1 MANPQFG
8 LVAAALRAWLAAA
21 QKADPDLTAAKVA
34 KGLEVSAAS
43 FSEWINAGW
52 LEGGSLPKA
61 LYRPAILKLAGGF
74 VTAAMF
80 EEDDRRRAE
89 RTRTK
94 AKRRAARVASAAKAA
109 A

>member
-8 LVAAALRAWLAAA
+8 LVAAALRAWLDTA
-21 QKADPDLTAAKVA
+21 KASDPTLTAAKVA
-34 KGLEVSAAS
+34 EQLKVSAAA

-52 LEGGSLPKA
+52 NEGGSLPRA
-61 LYRPAILKLAGGF
+61 LYRPAILALTGGA

-89 RTRTK
+89 KSRTK
-94 AKRRAARVASAAKAA
+94 AKRRAARVASATKAA